1 MVGRRQRT
9 IYKNIPRTRIRN
21 ILVPLDGSKNSKK
34 SLLTAIHLAAEHEAS
49 IIVIHVLNSSEKRYK
64 QRDFEDIPPA
74 FIIQAK
80 KLAMKN
86 KIPFES
92 RILVGDPSHSIVEY
106 SHTHNVD
113 LIVIGAR
120 GLSTFKKIFLG
131 SVSQYVMQKADMPIV
146 LVK

>member
-1 MVGRRQRT
+1 MAKTRT
-9 IYKNIPRTRIRN
+9 SYRETVRTRIRK

-34 SLLTAIHLAAEHEAS
+34 SLLNAIHLAVEHDAS
-49 IIVIHVLNSSEKRYK
+49 LIVVHVVNHSEKKFK
-64 QRDFEDIPPA
+64 QSDIEDMPPS

-80 KLAMKN
+80 KLAMDN
-86 KIPFES
+86 KIPFEN
-92 RILVGDPSHSIVEY
+92 RILVGDPGHSIVEY
-106 SHTHNVD
+106 ANTHGID

-131 SVSQYVMQKADMPIV
+131 SVSHYVMQKADMPIV